1 MLYGA
6 YYEWM
11 IDLVRHGDKLWFSML
26 ISRDKNSPVALHS
39 GTMPIQLYVFI
50 NMYIE
55 HAGDTTHKTTATI
68 TAHRHKSCQKT
79 TKLAGLKG
87 SEVKVKVR
95 EVKVLVC
102 MERSCPNACLCQKLK
117 V

>member
-39 GTMPIQLYVFI
+39 GTMPIKLYFFI
-50 NMYIE
+50 NVYTYILSMQE
-55 HAGDTTHKTTATI
+55 TPH
-68 TAHRHKSCQKT
+68 
-79 TKLAGLKG
+79 TK
-87 SEVKVKVR
+87 
-95 EVKVLVC
+95 
-102 MERSCPNACLCQKLK
+102 Q
-117 V
+117 